1 MTTEIDEKKKQEIVF
16 RFQMFEQQ
24 MQNLQQQLQA
34 VEQGVVELNSLNLG
48 LDELVGGKDKEIM
61 APIGRG
67 IFAKAKLLSEDLV
80 VDIGNKNLVKKSI
93 PDTKK
98 ILEEQIEKLGEVR
111 KELVS
116 EAEKIQGEMAKIFEE
131 VQREA

>member
-1 MTTEIDEKKKQEIVF
+1 MTKEIDEKKKQEIVF

-34 VEQGVVELNSLNLG
+34 VEQGVVELSSLNSG